1 MPATLVFV
9 SLDVMSVL
17 LSVILASTFGER
29 YGDELS
35 PNILIFVVSFFL
47 VRNGLY
53 WLWFRSIVNRNLDWT
68 RSIFQSMFLIIFISI
83 LIFVIAALPTYYT
96 SLNEK
101 AEHII
106 LFFTN
111 VQGTIFYYVIVPT
124 ISLILSLILHK
135 LYKLEPW

>member
-1 MPATLVFV
+1 MPATTVLV
-9 SLDVMSVL
+9 SLDVISIL
-17 LSVILASTFGER
+17 LSVILAGTFGGR

-35 PNILIFVVSFFL
+35 PNILIFIVSFFL
-47 VRNGLY
+47 ARNGLY

-83 LIFVIAALPTYYT
+83 LIFVIAALPTYFT
-96 SLNEK
+96 ILNEKNEK
-101 AEHII
+101 AEHLI

-124 ISLILSLILHK
+124 ISLMLSLI
-135 LYKLEPW
+135 